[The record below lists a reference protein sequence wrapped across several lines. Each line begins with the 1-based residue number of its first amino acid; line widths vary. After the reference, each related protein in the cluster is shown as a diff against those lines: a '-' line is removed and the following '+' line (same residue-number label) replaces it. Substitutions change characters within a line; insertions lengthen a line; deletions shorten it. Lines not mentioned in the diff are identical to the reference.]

1 MGISRVLWSF
11 FNSKIDGY
19 ISNDKIEKVE
29 KAFHEIL
36 AEEHAKLMQL
46 VVESQ
51 KNGTPVQLYQ
61 KYNPRMSDNLYYHE

>member
-1 MGISRVLWSF
+1 MGISRVLRNF
-11 FNSKIDGY
+11 FNSKVDDY
-19 ISNDKIEKVE
+19 ISNEKIEKVE

-36 AEEHAKLMQL
+36 AEEHAKLMEL

-61 KYNPRMSDNLYYHE
+61 KYNPRM